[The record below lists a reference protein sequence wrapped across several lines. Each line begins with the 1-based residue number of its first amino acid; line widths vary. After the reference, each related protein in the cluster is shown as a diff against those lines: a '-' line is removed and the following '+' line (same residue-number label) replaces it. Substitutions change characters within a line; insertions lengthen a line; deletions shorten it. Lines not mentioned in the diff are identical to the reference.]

1 MSVVIKNKIWTIY
14 SCNITEIPIDYIYV
28 YKCRCISYQFEYSL
42 LKREQ
47 QAGLLNVYLCNI
59 FSSRTESMRILI
71 YILNLSLIHII
82 SLIYSAL

>member
-14 SCNITEIPIDYIYV
+14 SCNITEIPFDYSYV

-47 QAGLLNVYLCNI
+47 QAGLLNV
-59 FSSRTESMRILI
+59 
-71 YILNLSLIHII
+71 
-82 SLIYSAL
+82 